1 MNESEKNRLHV
12 AWEMVSEVVME
23 LARLY
28 DMDKNFVNRD
38 EKSFIKRAITS
49 LNEAQ
54 EFLIETSK
62 VDPQPEFKVTIRPE
76 QFAKDMQ
83 EIIDEHSFSAEVSHH
98 KFDNYVCDLL
108 REWGFGEGV
117 DIIENSTRWYA

>member
-1 MNESEKNRLHV
+1 MHV
-12 AWEMVSEVVME
+12 AWEMVSEAVME

-62 VDPQPEFKVTIRPE
+62 VDPQPEFKAIIRPE
-76 QFAKDMQ
+76 QFAKDMR
-83 EIIDEHSFSAEVSHH
+83 EIVDDHSHNPSTSHH
-98 KFDNYVCDLL
+98 AIDNYICDLL
-108 REWGFGEGV
+108 RKWGFGEGA
-117 DIIENSTRWYA
+117 DIIENSDRWYE